1 MNKCQVSLL
10 LEVRSGVDGVWM
22 SLQKLSSQV
31 GLGIKKSK
39 IETKENKTNMALSD
53 ALSVCSVP
61 ESLMATGYPEPL
73 SYSQPPGFTIRSTE
87 SSHPPVSTLGIG
99 PSNVTFV

>member
-10 LEVRSGVDGVWM
+10 LEVRRGVDGVWM

-31 GLGIKKSK
+31 GLGIKK
-39 IETKENKTNMALSD
+39 TKQTWLFLMPCPY
-53 ALSVCSVP
+53 VG
-61 ESLMATGYPEPL
+61 SLMATGYPETL
-73 SYSQPPGFTIRSTE
+73 SYNQPPGFTIRSTE
-87 SSHPPVSTLGIG
+87 PSHPPVPTLGIG